1 MEFPLSSKQKG
12 GSGGDEREVK
22 EGREEGRLARASR
35 VKSIFN
41 FQLDSQVNFFRKEGP
56 LPRLL
61 DISESKQCHTFT
73 SQIHHIK
80 VVKARKVC
88 C

>member
-61 DISESKQCHTFT
+61 DIS
-73 SQIHHIK
+73 
-80 VVKARKVC
+80 
-88 C
+88 